1 MTGRYRYI
9 LGADGRRYCW
19 AVHPTFKCPN
29 ADLPAEPAA
38 QGARALELAE
48 GSAALRCDAALLVRV
63 LSRAHGLLAGER
75 RRDDRSRLTEDC
87 AICGR
92 RMSRLG
98 FAYWIAAIA
107 PHDSPA
113 ARIQARRGGAGFE
126 RVAGPWYAGTK
137 SDARAWARGRISALE
152 P

>member
-19 AVHPTFKCPN
+19 AVHPTFRCPN
-29 ADLPAEPAA
+29 ADLLGEPDAK
-38 QGARALELAE
+38 GPRARELADA
-48 GSAALRCDAALLVRV
+48 SAALGCDAALLVRL
-63 LSRAHGLLAGER
+63 LSRAHNLLSGER
-75 RRDDRSRLTEDC
+75 RRDDRKRLTEDC

-98 FAYWIAAIA
+98 FAYWIAAVA
-107 PHDSPA
+107 SHDSPA
-113 ARIQARRGGAGFE
+113 ARIQVRLGGDSFE
-126 RVAGPWYAGTK
+126 RIEGPWYAGTK